1 MVQDKKVNVCLKPE
15 SCDLQGGKSTKR
27 SDVEAI
33 LEPDSLSWLEKVGDW
48 LVLYFLCKN
57 LDALT
62 VNELIRQIHKSEA
75 VGSNNANDTETLK
88 LKDSGKSSAV

>member
-1 MVQDKKVNVCLKPE
+1 M
-15 SCDLQGGKSTKR
+15 KR

-33 LEPDSLSWLEKVGDW
+33 LDPSSLNYMEKIGDW
-48 LVLYFLCKN
+48 LVLYFICKN

-62 VNELIRQIHKSEA
+62 VNDLIRHLHKSE

-88 LKDSGKSSAV
+88 LTKGHQSSQV